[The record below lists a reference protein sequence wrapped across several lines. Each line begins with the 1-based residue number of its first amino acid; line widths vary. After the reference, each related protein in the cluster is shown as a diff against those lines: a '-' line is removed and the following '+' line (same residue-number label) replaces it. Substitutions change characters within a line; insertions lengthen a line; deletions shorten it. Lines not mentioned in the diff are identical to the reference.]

1 LFISCHDIRLKKI
14 VFKTYHGTESQVSFV
29 RFFVLNAR
37 VLESMIL
44 QIEATNDKKK
54 FLAEHRRKLQL
65 KNRAS
70 RGAQFQFTTD
80 ECVRNVWSI
89 DDARDLDLADLF
101 AC

>member
-1 LFISCHDIRLKKI
+1 
-14 VFKTYHGTESQVSFV
+14 V

>member
-1 LFISCHDIRLKKI
+1 
-14 VFKTYHGTESQVSFV
+14 VFKKYRGTGSQVSFV
-29 RFFVLNAR
+29 KFFVFNAR

-65 KNRAS
+65 KKRAS